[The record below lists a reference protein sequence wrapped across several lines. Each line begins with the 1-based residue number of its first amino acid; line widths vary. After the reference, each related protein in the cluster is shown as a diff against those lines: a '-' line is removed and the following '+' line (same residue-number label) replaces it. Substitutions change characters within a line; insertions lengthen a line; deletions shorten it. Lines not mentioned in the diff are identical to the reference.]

1 MQPAS
6 NIAEASRT
14 ATQPV
19 FFRIIRPFQTTS
31 QLVAGMIASILPY
44 LRERKQ

>member
-6 NIAEASRT
+6 QIVDASRT
-14 ATQPV
+14 AMPPV
-19 FFRIIRPFQTTS
+19 FFRIICSFQTTS

-44 LRERKQ
+44 PRERE